1 MAISFPRITQ
11 RNVALVVLGAAMVVA
26 ALFLA
31 YEERGQTLKGDEW
44 DYAIRL
50 SSQPLGHALFNPP
63 HDKYLMPLPLLL
75 YKGLF
80 EIFGIGSYMPYR
92 AVSIALVILC
102 AGLFFALARRRVG
115 DLLALPPAILLLFF
129 GSSPKASPYGL
140 EQAGIVVSPLRIPS
154 QIAIATGLGMLLALE
169 RRTLRG
175 DVLACLLLAA
185 SLLSHP
191 ESVAFAAAA
200 AVLILLRP
208 SPERWRR
215 SWVFVAPLAV
225 FAILSAR
232 PGGGGTNPS
241 LDRLSGAPSFI
252 ADSFATITADISGV
266 SGLINGSA
274 FDSGLGW
281 IATGLLLALLILA
294 VARRSRPLTP
304 GLWAMLIALIV
315 LLVSTAFAPP
325 SLGRTPET
333 PRYIYPEAILLLLLL
348 AEAGSMVRL
357 RRAAQVLVVAVA
369 AAALLANVGDLRRGA
384 ASLRDIS
391 DKVKAEL
398 GAVDLARRAR
408 GHVDPDFLPLGP
420 QISYALST
428 HPMEEGGRL
437 ILPRPQT
444 APGAGGIGWQ
454 MRASEYFRI
463 KRDFGSPAY
472 SPEEVAERP
481 PPAQRLADVVLAGAL
496 PLRFGPASPRP
507 PSTTRPGPR
516 VDRVFEGVE
525 RKRGSCVQVSPPG
538 SPRLGAAGNIALPP
552 GGAWLGGSRSE
563 ATALSVSRFFDFPA
577 VALSTPHSA
586 GKLEIPKDRFALAW
600 KLWVNTPRPLDV
612 CALRHA

>member
-1 MAISFPRITQ
+1 VAISFPRITQ
-11 RNVALVVLGAAMVVA
+11 RNLALVVLGAAMMA
-26 ALFLA
+26 AAVFLA

-63 HDKYLMPLPLLL
+63 HDKYLMPVPLLL

-80 EIFGIGSYMPYR
+80 EIFGIGSYTPYR
-92 AVSIALVILC
+92 VVSIALVILS

-129 GSSPKASPYGL
+129 GSAPKALPYGL

-175 DVLACLLLAA
+175 DVLACVLLAA

-191 ESVAFAAAA
+191 ESLAFAAAA
-200 AVLILLRP
+200 AVLILFRP

-225 FAILSAR
+225 FAVLSGR
-232 PGGGGTNPS
+232 PGGGGTNPA

-252 ADSFATITADISGV
+252 ADSFATVSADISGV

-274 FDSGLGW
+274 YDSALGW
-281 IATGLLLALLILA
+281 IAAGLVLALLILV
-294 VARRSRPLTP
+294 VARRSEPLKP
-304 GLWAMLIALIV
+304 GVWAMLIALIV

-348 AEAGSMVRL
+348 AEVASVVRIP
-357 RRAAQVLVVAVA
+357 RTAQFLVVALA

-384 ASLRDIS
+384 ATMRDIS
-391 DKVKAEL
+391 TKVKAEL
-398 GAVDLARRAR
+398 GAVDLARKAR
-408 GHVDPDFLPLGP
+408 GHIDPDFLPLGP
-420 QISYALST
+420 QVSYALST
-428 HPMEEGGRL
+428 RPTDVGL
-437 ILPRPQT
+437 FWPKPQT
-444 APGAGGIGWQ
+444 LPGVGGIGWQ

-472 SPEEVAERP
+472 SPEEVAESL
-481 PPAQRLADVVLAGAL
+481 PAARRLADVVLVGAL
-496 PLRFGPASPRP
+496 RLRFQHASRRP
-507 PSTTRPGPR
+507 PSSQRTGPR
-516 VDRVFEGVE
+516 VKLEPQGGA
-525 RKRGSCVQVSPPG
+525 RKRGSCLQVSPQG
-538 SPRLGAAGNIALPP
+538 SPDRGVAAAIALPP
-552 GGAWLGGSRSE
+552 GGAWLGGSPSRG
-563 ATALSVSRFFDFPA
+563 TRLFVSRFIEFP
-577 VALSTPHSA
+577 VVSLSTPHSA
-586 GKLEIPKDRFALAW
+586 HKLEIPKDGSPVAW
-600 KLWVNTPRPLDV
+600 ELWVKTPRPLDV